1 MRSILQMELM
11 KNAQDKGLY
20 FWTFLLPIIF
30 TVLFISIFTSGT
42 EGADKEYVI
51 ISIVPGYVVMFVFFI
66 MISMGFSFIDDR
78 DKGMVARLA
87 STPLSPYA
95 YLFGKWLPY
104 VLLVFTQIMVLLT
117 FGKVVYN
124 IPIEQPL
131 LLGMLALILTICITG
146 LGLALSL
153 LIRTSNMG
161 VAVTQVIALGGAL
174 LGGLWMPL
182 DAMPSLFQKIGKLTP
197 QYWAHNAF
205 QETMTGTLAY
215 NDFFI
220 ASLILLTFGAVGF
233 IIAFFA
239 YPSFLNRAKH

>member
-1 MRSILQMELM
+1 MKAIFQMEM
-11 KNAQDKGLY
+11 IKNAQDKGLY

-30 TVLFISIFTSGT
+30 TVLFISIFTAGT

-51 ISIVPGYVVMFVFFI
+51 ISIVPGYTVMFVFFI
-66 MISMGFSFIDDR
+66 MISMGFSFIEDR

-104 VLLVFTQIMVLLT
+104 VVIVFIQMIVLLA
-117 FGKVVYN
+117 FGKIVYN
-124 IPIEQPL
+124 FPIEQPL
-131 LLGMLALILTICITG
+131 LLGMLALILTFCITG

-153 LIRTSNMG
+153 FIRTSNMG
-161 VAVTQVIALGGAL
+161 VAITQIITLGGAL
-174 LGGLWMPL
+174 LGGLWMPME
-182 DAMPSLFQKIGKLTP
+182 AMPALFQKVGKLTP

-205 QETMTGTLAY
+205 QEAMTGTLTY
-215 NDFFI
+215 TDFLI
-220 ASLILLTFGAVGF
+220 ASLILLVFGAVGF

-239 YPSFLNRAKH
+239 YPSFLRRAKH